1 MATAPTTISTTR
13 LVWSDKATSVLLEA
27 LRDRQSL
34 WNTKSE
40 SYKNRNIKKNEY
52 QEVVEIVK
60 DDLPG
65 IDLASVKGK

>member
-1 MATAPTTISTTR
+1 MATAPTTSSTTR
-13 LVWSDKATSVLLEA
+13 LVWSDKATSVLLEG